1 MLYFK
6 PALNLNFSEK
16 QILPFLLSLCLFLS
30 SSWASAGLIGV
41 YELPKQNRQ
50 MVMEYQDDENIRIQV
65 EEDFYL
71 LVSGGKMYMVNG
83 DSITDVKAFRD
94 RIRSWGITKFME
106 KRAEKR
112 MKKMPNNQ
120 NLVKTDRSET
130 LAGIK
135 GIVWEAHVSDPETQE
150 KEIKEIV
157 ITDDARM
164 VALKLAMRKIS
175 QAQESEQTPE
185 NFKKMRNNMQS
196 VFGDDV
202 AILRYNDRFKLGSL
216 KEADIDPER
225 FQLPNQME
233 IRSLPKI
240 SDLTQIFSL
249 MASLSED

>member
-1 MLYFK
+1 MFNFK
-6 PALNLNFSEK
+6 PALNANFSKK
-16 QILPFLLSLCLFLS
+16 QILPFLLSLCLFIS
-30 SSWASAGLIGV
+30 SSWAAAGLIGV

-50 MVMEYQDDENIRIQV
+50 MVMEYHDDQNIRIKV

-71 LVSGGKMYMVNG
+71 LVSGGNMYMVNG

-120 NLVKTDRSET
+120 NLVKTNRSET

-135 GIVWEAHVSDPETQE
+135 GTVWEAHVIDPETQE
-150 KEIKEIV
+150 KEVKEIV
-157 ITDDARM
+157 VTDDARL
-164 VALKLAMRKIS
+164 VALKMAMRKV
-175 QAQESEQTPE
+175 QEANESEETPE
-185 NFKKMRNNMQS
+185 NFKKMRSNMQS

-202 AILRYNDRFKLGSL
+202 AILRYNDRFKLNSL
-216 KEADIDPER
+216 KEAEINPEK

-240 SDLTQIFSL
+240 SDLTHIFQL
-249 MASLSED
+249 MASLSAD